1 MKPSIRSK
9 RGGFTLVELLV
20 VITVVAALAATAMA
34 TFRSV
39 RAKADA
45 TGELS
50 RMRTLGVAVFSWAAE
65 RNGRLPRSSHSATG
79 HGERGWQREILPELG
94 YPDTSRESLAM
105 AKPREFGID
114 PDANPVR
121 TPALNV
127 YFELNPEY
135 DDYSGAPR
143 TWRRI
148 DQIPNPSS
156 TVLLVMAK
164 GTADHVLAHFF
175 THRADD
181 LPAAAENRKSAAVL
195 WSDGSASLE
204 TAGSLFDPAEGI
216 DRFHPEKTTR

>member
-1 MKPSIRSK
+1 MKPSTRSQS
-9 RGGFTLVELLV
+9 GGFTLVELLV

-34 TFRSV
+34 AFRSV
-39 RAKADA
+39 RAKANA
-45 TGELS
+45 TTELS
-50 RMRTLGVAVFSWAAE
+50 RMRNLGVAMFSWAAE

-79 HGERGWQREILPELG
+79 HGECGWQREILPELG

-114 PDANPVR
+114 PDDTPVR

-135 DDYSGAPR
+135 DDYQGAPQ

-148 DQIPNPSS
+148 DQIPHPSS

-164 GTADHVLAHFF
+164 GTADHIMAQYF
-175 THRADD
+175 TSRADD
-181 LPAAAENRKSAAVL
+181 LPAPAKIGKTAAVL
-195 WSDGSASLE
+195 WADGSTSLE
-204 TAGSLFDPAEGI
+204 TPGSLFDPAEGI
-216 DRFHPEKTTR
+216 DRFHPEKARR